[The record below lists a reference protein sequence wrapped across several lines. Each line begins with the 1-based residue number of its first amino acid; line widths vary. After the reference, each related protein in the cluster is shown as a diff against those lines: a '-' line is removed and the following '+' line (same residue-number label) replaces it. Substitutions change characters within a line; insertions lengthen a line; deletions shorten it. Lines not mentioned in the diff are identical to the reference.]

1 MSAAIHL
8 IGGGVLELQ
17 LEAADPREAAEGLRR
32 DRALMGRICADQAG
46 EFAGCEVLVPANR
59 VHMVCWS

>member
-1 MSAAIHL
+1 MRASIHL

-17 LEAADPREAAEGLRR
+17 LEAEDLREAADGLRR
-32 DRALMGRICADQAG
+32 DRALMGRICADDAG
-46 EFAGCEVLVPANR
+46 ELTGCEVLVPANR